1 VSVATTRPP
10 ASVATAAPVRFELP
24 AHHAATAPPEQRGLS
39 RDQVRLLVADGT
51 RTEHARFNDL
61 PRYLRPGD
69 LLVVNTSGTLP
80 AAVDTRRAGRAAVLH
95 FSTEL
100 SENAW
105 NVELR
110 PPDPHAHGPLLDA
123 TAGDRLPLPD
133 GSALT
138 LVAPYPADG
147 PSTGSRLWR
156 ADRTGPGPVVA
167 MLHRHGRPI
176 RYDHVPARWPLRDY
190 QTVFAVHP
198 GSAEMPS
205 AGRPFTA
212 ELVARLVTRGVAVAP
227 VLLHTGVSSQ
237 EAGEPPYEE
246 PYEVTAATARLVA
259 ATRAGGGR
267 VIAVGTTVVR
277 ALETV
282 AGEDGGVRP
291 GRGWTDLVLGPD
303 RPARLVDAIVS
314 GLHAPGAS
322 HLQLLEAVVGTG
334 VVQRAYDTA
343 VRRGYLWHEFGDSSL
358 LLRDQGPPGRPW

>member
-1 VSVATTRPP
+1 MNVATTRPP
-10 ASVATAAPVRFELP
+10 KGVATAAPVRFELP
-24 AHHAATAPPEQRGLS
+24 ANHAATTPPEQRGLA
-39 RDQVRLLVADGT
+39 RDQVRLLVADST
-51 RTEHARFNDL
+51 RTEHARFRDL

-80 AAVDTRRAGRAAVLH
+80 AAVDTRRARRPAVLH
-95 FSTEL
+95 FSTRL
-100 SENAW
+100 SENVW
-105 NVELR
+105 TVELR
-110 PPDPHAHGPLLDA
+110 PADPRAHGPLRD
-123 TAGDRLPLPD
+123 TTVGDELPLPD
-133 GSALT
+133 GSVLT
-138 LVAPYPADG
+138 LVAPHPADG

-156 ADRTGPGPVVA
+156 AVRAGPGPVVT

-176 RYDHVPARWPLRDY
+176 RYDYVPARWPLRDY
-190 QTVFAVHP
+190 QTVFATHP

-205 AGRPFTA
+205 AARPFTP
-212 ELVARLVTRGVAVAP
+212 ELVARLVTRGVVIAP

-246 PYEVTAATARLVA
+246 PYEVTASTARLVA

-282 AGEDGGVRP
+282 AGEDGRVRP
-291 GRGWTDLVLGPD
+291 VRGWTDLVLSPD
-303 RPARLVDAIVS
+303 RPARLVDGLVS

-322 HLQLLEAVVGTG
+322 HLRLLEAVVGTD
-334 VVQRAYDTA
+334 VVQRAYDAA

-358 LLRDQGPPGRPW
+358 LLRG

>member
-1 VSVATTRPP
+1 MSVATTRPP
-10 ASVATAAPVRFELP
+10 ASAGTAARVRFELP
-24 AHHAATAPPEQRGLS
+24 PHHAATAPPEQRGLS
-39 RDQVRLLVADGT
+39 RDRVRLLVADGT
-51 RTEHARFNDL
+51 LTEHARFRDL

-80 AAVDTRRAGRAAVLH
+80 AAVDTRRAGRPAVLH
-95 FSTEL
+95 FSTQL
-100 SENAW
+100 SESAW
-105 NVELR
+105 AVELR
-110 PPDPHAHGPLLDA
+110 PADPRAHGPLRDA
-123 TAGDRLPLPD
+123 TVGDRLPLPD

-138 LVAPYPADG
+138 LVAPHPADG

-156 ADRTGPGPVVA
+156 AERTGPGPVVT

-176 RYDHVPARWPLRDY
+176 RYDYVPARWPLSDY
-190 QTVFAVHP
+190 QTVFTVHP

-205 AGRPFTA
+205 AARPFTP
-212 ELVARLVTRGVAVAP
+212 ELVTRLVTRGVAVAP

-246 PYEVTAATARLVA
+246 PYEVTAPTARLVS

-303 RPARLVDAIVS
+303 RPARRVDAIVS

-322 HLQLLEAVVGTG
+322 HLQLLEAVVGTD
-334 VVQRAYDTA
+334 VVQRAYDAA
-343 VRRGYLWHEFGDSSL
+343 VQRGYLWHEFGDSSL
-358 LLRDQGPPGRPW
+358 LLRGQGPPGRP